1 MSSNSNSS
9 PKTGKSSGNKSSGGT
24 THESVE
30 ESGIKEPRPLPYLF
44 EKELI
49 NRANKHI
56 HVVDDFQPSRTT
68 HHITAK
74 FYAHHQQR
82 EPENEKVYRRFIDRP
97 CPEWHLTEN
106 GVYGWMP
113 QTLKPTHLLSE
124 LNFINAPK
132 RRCCLTV
139 YGEILQSDRITERP
153 GFNGLP
159 FHLQ

>member
-9 PKTGKSSGNKSSGGT
+9 PKTGKSSANRSNNDNPEVIPVISD
-24 THESVE
+24 
-30 ESGIKEPRPLPYLF
+30 INEPRPMPYLF

-49 NRANKHI
+49 NKANKHI
-56 HVVDDFQPSRTT
+56 YVVDDFVPSRNT

-82 EPENEKVYRRFIDRP
+82 EPRNDKAYRNFIERP
-97 CPEWHLTEN
+97 CPERHQTEN
-106 GVYGWMP
+106 HVYGWMP
-113 QTLKPTHLLSE
+113 QTLKATQLLRE

-132 RRCCLTV
+132 QRCCLTV
-139 YGEILQSDRITERP
+139 YGEILQSDKITERA
-153 GFNGLP
+153 GFNGLR